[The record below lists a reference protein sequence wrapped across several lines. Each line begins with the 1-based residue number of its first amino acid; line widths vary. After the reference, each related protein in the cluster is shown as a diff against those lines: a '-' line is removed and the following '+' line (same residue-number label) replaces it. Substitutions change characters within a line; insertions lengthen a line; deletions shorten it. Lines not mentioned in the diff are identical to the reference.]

1 MDRRLNREIVMTL
14 RVVLREV
21 RVVAGTVLLTL
32 VAGCYSMARVP
43 ARYVTTEKPPQVVVR
58 DADGAIFAISHPS
71 IVADSLV
78 GETAGSDRLSMN
90 LRDVDAMV
98 VRKYSPTKTF
108 GFAAAMTGITG
119 LVVTAAIVAGTEKPC
134 VIGPRYLQCI
144 PPECKYSC
152 PVVGDP

>member
-1 MDRRLNREIVMTL
+1 MML
-14 RVVLREV
+14 RMVLREV

-43 ARYVTTEKPPQVVVR
+43 ARYVTTDKPSQVVVR
-58 DADGAIFAISHPS
+58 DADGAIFALNSPS

-78 GETAGSDRLSMN
+78 GTASGDDRVSMN

-108 GFAAAMTGITG
+108 GFAAAMTGVAG
-119 LVVTAAIVAGTEKPC
+119 LVVTGGILAGSGKDC
-134 VIGPRYLQCI
+134 ARLANRNSQCATSVTD
-144 PPECKYSC
+144 CKYSC
-152 PVVGDP
+152 STPDPDPMP